1 MPQQYDEVAGVYA
14 RSLYELAHEAGG
26 LEKVEEIYGELDAI
40 VEMSRAD
47 AKLKEFFSSPI
58 LGKGAREQTLRAVFE
73 NRISDMLLRFL
84 LVANEKGR
92 LGELDHIA
100 GAMDA
105 MLQEAH
111 GRIEVDVYTAS
122 ADQIGDELL
131 STVREK
137 IQAATGKEPVLHKYS
152 DPSMIGGIKLLIG
165 DQLIDG
171 SVATRLRRMREG
183 IIGRGAT
190 GLRAESGRFLEND
203 G

>member
-26 LEKVEEIYGELDAI
+26 IDKVEEIYAELDAV
-40 VEMSRAD
+40 VEIARSDPRFR
-47 AKLKEFFSSPI
+47 EFLSSPI
-58 LGKGAREQTLRAVFE
+58 LGKSAREQTIRTVFE

-84 LVANEKGR
+84 LVANDKGR
-92 LGELDHIA
+92 LGELEHITSA
-100 GAMDA
+100 LDA

-122 ADQIGDELL
+122 DDQLGEELL
-131 STVREK
+131 ATVRSK
-137 IQAATGKEPVLHKYS
+137 VQAATGKEPVLHHYS
-152 DPSMIGGIKLLIG
+152 APAMIGGIKLLIG

-183 IIGRGAT
+183 ILGAGSA
-190 GLRAESGRFLEND
+190 GLRSESARFLED
-203 G
+203 GS